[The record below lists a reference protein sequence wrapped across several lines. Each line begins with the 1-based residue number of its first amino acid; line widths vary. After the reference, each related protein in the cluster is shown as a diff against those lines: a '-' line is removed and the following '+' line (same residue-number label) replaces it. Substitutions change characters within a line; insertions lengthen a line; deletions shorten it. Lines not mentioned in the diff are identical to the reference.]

1 MPTVFVSEN
10 IGRIEAIIESFKQE
24 LCDMEKRKEEIKTEM
39 IRMEGCHLV
48 FKGFEDAGIERII
61 PENEKPYNNQ
71 EHLNSIQES
80 NGEQEQNHESHC
92 EQEQNHESH
101 CEQEQNHESHCEQEQ
116 NHESHGEH
124 EQNHE
129 SHGEHEQNHESHGEH
144 EQNHRFQFKH
154 EQNHDKT
161 PIEELYAKYRTM

>member
-1 MPTVFVSEN
+1 MPPVFVSEN
-10 IGRIEAIIESFKQE
+10 INRIESIIESFKKE
-24 LCDMEKRKEEIKTEM
+24 LCDMDTRKEEIKSEI
-39 IRMEGCHLV
+39 IRMEGCYLV
-48 FKGFEDAGIERII
+48 FKGFEGAGIERII
-61 PENEKPYNNQ
+61 PEHELPSNFP
-71 EHLNSIQES
+71 EHLEPIQES
-80 NGEQEQNHESHC
+80 NGEQEQNHESHG

-101 CEQEQNHESHCEQEQ
+101 GEQEQNHESHGEHGQ

-129 SHGEHEQNHESHGEH
+129 SHGEHG
-144 EQNHRFQFKH
+144 QNHRFHFKH